1 MMRRSLAALGAAA
14 LLLVG
19 SADVAWA
26 GESITDGAWQGS
38 ALDAGPGSIEA
49 NSYKLSGTF
58 RRRFV
63 ERQIQVTVSAD
74 PAGSGPCSVQPI
86 TLPGGST
93 PRAFSATLSIPCNGT
108 YTLRATANTTDN
120 GPLAGPESATLD
132 RRVVIAGPAPK
143 VTGVTLEPEPRAVTI
158 SWDDMLEA
166 APDLTGYIVERQ
178 IGDGDF
184 VELATLPVDELAFTD
199 EGLPDAAGEATY
211 RVFSTRL
218 AAGETVVSRSSDTAA
233 TPFESA
239 ADNPGGSSGDG
250 TGGGDGGTSG
260 DGGGDGGTSGS
271 GNGGSGGSA
280 GTSGGRGSTDQP
292 SRIAPPKVF
301 SGTFLP
307 PLLRPVTLQPTTP
320 TTVDEGFSEEL
331 PYGKRA
337 LPTELPSDGGFASIF
352 TEGEPGRGL
361 VIPAAIALVLA
372 AWGIHL
378 RLLTRAARPVD

>member
-1 MMRRSLAALGAAA
+1 MRRSLAALAAA
-14 LLLVG
+14 VILLVG
-19 SADVAWA
+19 SADAASA
-26 GESITDGAWQGS
+26 GESIPDGAWAGS

-63 ERQIQVTVSAD
+63 DRQIQVTVSAD
-74 PAGSGPCSVQPI
+74 PAGSGPCAVQPI

-93 PRAFSATLSIPCNGT
+93 PRGFSATLAIPCNGT

-143 VTGVTLEPEPRAVTI
+143 VTGVTLEPEPRAVTV
-158 SWDDMLEA
+158 SWDDMRAA
-166 APDLTGYIVERQ
+166 APDLSGYIVERQ

-184 VELATLPVDELAFTD
+184 TELATLPVDELAFTD

-211 RVFSTRL
+211 RVFSTRP

-250 TGGGDGGTSG
+250 SADGGGGTTG
-260 DGGGDGGTSGS
+260 DGGGDGSSGS
-271 GNGGSGGSA
+271 GDGAASGSGGGSGGR
-280 GTSGGRGSTDQP
+280 GGDTDQP

-301 SGTFLP
+301 AGTFLP
-307 PLLRPVTLQPTTP
+307 PLLRPVTLDPTTP
-320 TTVDEGFSEEL
+320 TTVDEGFSEQL
-331 PYGKRA
+331 PYGDRTEPA
-337 LPTELPSDGGFASIF
+337 DLPGDGFASIF
-352 TEGEPGRGL
+352 TEGRPGRGL

-372 AWGIHL
+372 AWGVHL
-378 RLLTRAARPVD
+378 RLLARASRPVD